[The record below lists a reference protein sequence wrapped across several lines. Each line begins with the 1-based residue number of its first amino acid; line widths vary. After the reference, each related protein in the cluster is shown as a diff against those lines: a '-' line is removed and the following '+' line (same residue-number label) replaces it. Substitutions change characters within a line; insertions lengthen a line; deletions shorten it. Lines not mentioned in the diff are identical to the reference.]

1 MAPRRLRPREAAAW
15 LAEHGCPGT
24 VSTLEAWRCLGR
36 GPAFYRIGR
45 RIAYD
50 VADLEAFAAGQR
62 CETVD
67 SIDVGANK
75 AGAAGR
81 P

>member
-24 VSTLEAWRCLGR
+24 VSTLE
-36 GPAFYRIGR
+36 
-45 RIAYD
+45 D
-50 VADLEAFAAGQR
+50 VADLELFAAGQR
-62 CETVD
+62 VETVD
-67 SIDVGANK
+67 SFDVGTRK
-75 AGAAGR
+75 ASAAGR

>member
-24 VSTLEAWRCLGR
+24 VSTLVTWRFLDR

-67 SIDVGANK
+67 SYAVGASK
-75 AGAAGR
+75 PATRR

>member
-1 MAPRRLRPREAAAW
+1 VAPRRLRPREAAAW

-24 VSTLEAWRCLGR
+24 VSPLVTWRFLDR

-50 VADLEAFAAGQR
+50 GADLEAFAAGQR

-67 SIDVGANK
+67 SYAVGASK
-75 AGAAGR
+75 PATRR

>member
-67 SIDVGANK
+67 SYDVGTRK